1 LRYLYVTAMPIRS
14 LTGQTDQC
22 IVMVQDVSDLEV
34 LRRSQEDLRA
44 SEERFRSIFEHAA
57 TGMATA
63 SPEGKLLQVNTAFCR
78 FLGYAPEELRRMSV
92 TDITHP
98 EDLAAS
104 CQILEMGRIGSVRVV
119 SLEKRYLRKDGAVAW
134 AHTNVTWIQDSFGK
148 PLYSVAL
155 IQDI

>member
-1 LRYLYVTAMPIRS
+1 LKVSWANAIFAKRFSRGAHAGALVGESCNRVLCGEDKICERCPAAAPFDTGTVAHHEMRLEAGGGRRYLYVTPTPIRS

-78 FLGYAPEELRRMSV
+78 FLGYAPEE
-92 TDITHP
+92 
-98 EDLAAS
+98 
-104 CQILEMGRIGSVRVV
+104 
-119 SLEKRYLRKDGAVAW
+119 
-134 AHTNVTWIQDSFGK
+134 
-148 PLYSVAL
+148 
-155 IQDI
+155 